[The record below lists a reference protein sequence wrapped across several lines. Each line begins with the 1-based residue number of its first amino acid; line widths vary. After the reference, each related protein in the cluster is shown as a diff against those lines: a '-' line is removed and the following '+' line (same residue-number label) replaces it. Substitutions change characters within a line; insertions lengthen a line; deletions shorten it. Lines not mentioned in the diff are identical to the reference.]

1 MRTRRVIRTLR
12 PAMSG
17 QGEAEA
23 PHAASHRPTLLG
35 WRLTGLGLNPRA
47 VERHHPH
54 MAAKLHA
61 TCALCANKQRCLED
75 MMDFR
80 NPACWESYCPNA
92 GAIRALAAGEQPWL
106 VRIAWADD
114 GRKGA

>member
-1 MRTRRVIRTLR
+1 
-12 PAMSG
+12 
-17 QGEAEA
+17 
-23 PHAASHRPTLLG
+23 
-35 WRLTGLGLNPRA
+35 
-47 VERHHPH
+47 
-54 MAAKLHA
+54 
-61 TCALCANKQRCLED
+61 
-75 MMDFR
+75 MDFR